1 MGPVSI
7 AADKTEAERTA
18 PSSPSGGAPHARAPS
33 AQDSRTAR
41 GDAADAEFEREF
53 EHSRRELNVE
63 RVRVISGAT
72 LVANVLAT
80 SWRTIESLALS
91 GELRRSSALA
101 LVHAASLPVSIAL
114 FTATGERGAK
124 RYWLASVRDRAGE
137 WATVH
142 LCVIGAAVNVLGFP
156 RQTEPFSLALAMVA
170 STALYRAR
178 RAVLVPTLLATAA
191 FVVACAIHDLGPTRA
206 VGALWISSFFALVT
220 ARVSKTL
227 WDGFASEV
235 RVRTDHERLNRELDQ
250 RVREQTASVLAQSAE
265 VERLNAV
272 LSQRVHETSRALS
285 SALSR
290 LAKGDPEPTALAPG
304 TVLADRVEIHRAIGR
319 GGMGIV
325 YEATDLSS
333 SSRVAVKV
341 VAPRRRDDLDAM
353 FRLFREAE
361 AIASLEHRSIVKSEH
376 VGVSD
381 EGLLFIVLQF
391 VDGRTVGNALETDGR
406 WSVERAAALGAVLFA
421 ALDVAHRAG
430 ITHRDIKPENLMLVS
445 ESPGLKLLDFGL
457 AQIRESASPLVTSD
471 ELIVGTPAYMSPEQV
486 LAPEQV
492 GPASDVY
499 NAALVLYQLVAGRA
513 PYDAEKANEWVARHA
528 FSEPVALRSA
538 REGVDAEF
546 DAMVMACL
554 AKKPD
559 DRPSAAR
566 VSAVMSA
573 IVGRLGGAPIEAHE
587 RARSERLA
595 QRRTTPASGQRAAV
609 IARK

>member
-1 MGPVSI
+1 MRERSSDPVPPTATALHGENAGIFGVQS
-7 AADKTEAERTA
+7 ASADEA
-18 PSSPSGGAPHARAPS
+18 
-33 AQDSRTAR
+33 
-41 GDAADAEFEREF
+41 FVREF

-80 SWRTIESLALS
+80 SWRTIEWLS
-91 GELRRSSALA
+91 VGEDVRRSSALA
-101 LVHAASLPVSIAL
+101 MVHAASLPVSLAL
-114 FTATGERGAK
+114 FAATGERGAK
-124 RYWLASVRDRAGE
+124 RYWLAAVRDHAGE
-137 WATVH
+137 WASVH

-178 RAVLVPTLLATAA
+178 RSVLVPTLLGTAT

-206 VGALWISSFFALVT
+206 VGALWISLFFALVT
-220 ARVSKTL
+220 AKVSKTL
-227 WDGFASEV
+227 WVGFESEV

-250 RVREQTASVLAQSAE
+250 RVREQTASVMAQSAE

-272 LSQRVHETSRALS
+272 LSQRVRETSRALS
-285 SALSR
+285 RALSR
-290 LAKGDPEPTALAPG
+290 LSKGDAVETALAPG
-304 TVLADRVEIHRAIGR
+304 TVLADRVEVRRAIGR

-341 VAPRRRDDLDAM
+341 VAPRRRADLDAM

-361 AIASLEHRSIVKSEH
+361 AIASLGHPSIVKSEH

-391 VDGRTVGNALETDGR
+391 VDGRTVGQALETDGR
-406 WSVERAAALGAVLFA
+406 WAVERAAALGSVLFA

-492 GPASDVY
+492 GPAADVY
-499 NAALVLYQLVAGRA
+499 AAALVLYQLVASKA
-513 PYDAEKANEWVARHA
+513 PYEADKANEWVARHA
-528 FSEPVALRSA
+528 FSEPTPLRTAL
-538 REGVDAEF
+538 EGVDAEF
-546 DAMVMACL
+546 DAVVMACL
-554 AKKPD
+554 AKKPEE
-559 DRPSAAR
+559 RPSASR
-566 VSAVMSA
+566 VAAVMES
-573 IVGRLGGAPIEAHE
+573 IVRRAGGAPIEVYE